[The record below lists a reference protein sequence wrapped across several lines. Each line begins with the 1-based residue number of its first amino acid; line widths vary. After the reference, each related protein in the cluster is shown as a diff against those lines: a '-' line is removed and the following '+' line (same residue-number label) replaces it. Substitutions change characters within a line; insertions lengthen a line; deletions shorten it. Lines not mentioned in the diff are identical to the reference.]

1 MSASVRYAT
10 ANAPYKTFLISIK
23 LHICQDQLYP
33 MLFALLLIF
42 RKVAGA
48 RDPEEETLYAGFDTN
63 GADNAPIFP

>member
-1 MSASVRYAT
+1 
-10 ANAPYKTFLISIK
+10 
-23 LHICQDQLYP
+23 